1 MDKHLRLRLFLYSKS
16 FTLSSTSNINY
27 VINMKKA
34 VIIGVMCT
42 ILLAN
47 SMASIQAY
55 DTYEKG
61 TTPIQTL
68 SYTAV
73 VGDENIYNIYYDVT
87 AEYENEAVTDDISDW
102 AAGSITAGEYFES
115 INENFQIKLDVTQA
129 NAEWVNASWTGG
141 DSYHDEYDLF
151 NASIRTRE
159 VVEDEEDGEWIVPT
173 NLDKVYDVADFALNS
188 FGSVNGTNF
197 QTTFENVTDSV
208 DLSESGNTYDN
219 VEIQRIQTVAMVN
232 DTLVAQQSFN
242 LLDFKQTIFFK
253 PAEYDFKE
261 WLTYLEDS
269 TSLSAIDFDQMTE
282 DDGITA
288 LRANTNGIG
297 IAFTTDTFSYTF
309 IEEMTGIDFNSTTSA
324 VPTSE
329 FETQV
334 HMALEYDE
342 DGLLADIVIYYD
354 FSAVVDASS
363 ERFHVYLTTSI
374 YHEDYSMVEKDQIE
388 DGSVGDRRNLT
399 GFNCPFLNSL
409 PGYPVGVVSL
419 LALVSVAGL
428 ILKFKRK

>member
-1 MDKHLRLRLFLYSKS
+1 MDKHLKLRLFLYFKS
-16 FTLSSTSNINY
+16 FTLSSTNKINY

-34 VIIGVMCT
+34 VIIGFMCT
-42 ILLAN
+42 ILLAS

-55 DTYEKG
+55 DTFEKG

-102 AAGSITAGEYFES
+102 AAGSITVGEYFES

-141 DSYHDEYDLF
+141 DSYHYEYDLF
-151 NASIRTRE
+151 NASIQTRE

-173 NLDKVYDVADFALNS
+173 NLDKVYDVADFALSS

-197 QTTFENVTDSV
+197 KAAFDNVTDSV
-208 DLSESGNTYDN
+208 DLSESGDTYDN
-219 VEIQRIQTVAMVN
+219 MEIQRIQTVAMVN
-232 DTLVAQQSFN
+232 DTLIAEPIFN
-242 LLDFKQTIFFK
+242 LFDFKQTVFFK

-269 TSLSAIDFDQMTE
+269 TGLSAIDFDQMTE
-282 DDGITA
+282 DDGISA

-297 IAFTTDTFSYTF
+297 IVFTTYTFSYTF
-309 IEEMTGIDFNSTTSA
+309 IEEMTGINFNSAASA

-329 FETQV
+329 FETKV
-334 HMALEYDE
+334 HMAIEYDE

-354 FSAVVDASS
+354 FSAVVDASN

-374 YHEDYSMVEKDQIE
+374 YHEDYSMVEKDQIA

-399 GFNCPFLNSL
+399 GFNCPFLNAI
-409 PGYPVGVVSL
+409 PGYSISAVSL

-428 ILKFKRK
+428 ILKFKRN